1 MARVLIVDDE
11 EGVRQV
17 LVDALS
23 TEHDTADAPDAAA
36 ALGLLEDEPWD
47 ILLSDLRMP
56 GRLDGM
62 DLVRLARARWPEMQV
77 IVLTAH
83 GSIDGAVE
91 AMKLGAFD
99 FLEKPVASPDAL
111 RALVRRALNWRG
123 RSPLGNAGGA
133 LADAAGAAGTL
144 AGARTV
150 AAAANGPP
158 GQIANFLWQLRRRR
172 VYTVAV
178 GYAAVAF
185 LGLQAAELILPG
197 LPMLPGWLYS
207 ALVGL
212 ALAGFPVALVLG
224 WVFDV
229 TAKGVRRTTAHD

>member
-1 MARVLIVDDE
+1 
-11 EGVRQV
+11 
-17 LVDALS
+17 
-23 TEHDTADAPDAAA
+23 
-36 ALGLLEDEPWD
+36 
-47 ILLSDLRMP
+47 
-56 GRLDGM
+56 
-62 DLVRLARARWPEMQV
+62 
-77 IVLTAH
+77 
-83 GSIDGAVE
+83 
-91 AMKLGAFD
+91 
-99 FLEKPVASPDAL
+99 
-111 RALVRRALNWRG
+111 
-123 RSPLGNAGGA
+123 
-133 LADAAGAAGTL
+133 
-144 AGARTV
+144 V